1 MNIELTPKLH
11 LCHSKLFKVVQRY
24 YLLKQDFNR
33 FKMKILLVED
43 EQRIGSYLNQALSE
57 SGYMIDWVTD
67 EITGKHLALLFSE
80 YDLVVLDVMFAG
92 LNGWNILHDVGKNG
106 KTMPILFLIA
116 RDQIEERVK
125 GLGLSFT
132 LVELLTR
139 IKGLLSREQRNHEI
153 NRICVADLEL
163 DLWKRSVSR
172 AGQRINLTSQ
182 EYALMELFMSRRGE
196 VLPRSLIASQIW
208 DMDHESDTKV
218 VEVAISRL
226 RNKIDR
232 NFIPKLIHNIYGMG
246 YVLAEWRG
254 SRASHDALVNFE
266 INH

>member
-1 MNIELTPKLH
+1 
-11 LCHSKLFKVVQRY
+11 
-24 YLLKQDFNR
+24 
-33 FKMKILLVED
+33 MKILLVED
-43 EQRIGSYLNQALSE
+43 EQKIGSYLNQALSE
-57 SGYMIDWVTD
+57 AGYMIDWVTD
-67 EITGKHLALLFSE
+67 EITGKHLALLFNE

-116 RDQIEERVK
+116 RDQIEERMK

-139 IKGLLSREQRNHEI
+139 IKGLLSREQWNHEI

-172 AGQRINLTSQ
+172 AGKRINLTAQ
-182 EYALMELFMSRRGE
+182 EYALIELFMSRRGE
-196 VLPRSLIASQIW
+196 VLPRALIASQIW
-208 DMDHESDTKV
+208 DITHDADTKMI
-218 VEVAISRL
+218 EVAISRL

-232 NFIPKLIHNIYGMG
+232 NFLPKLIHNIYGMG
-246 YVLAEWRG
+246 YVLAEWHG
-254 SRASHDALVNFE
+254 ALKNKEDVPE
-266 INH
+266 

>member
-1 MNIELTPKLH
+1 
-11 LCHSKLFKVVQRY
+11 
-24 YLLKQDFNR
+24 
-33 FKMKILLVED
+33 MKILLVED
-43 EQRIGSYLNQALSE
+43 EQKIGSYLNQALSE
-57 SGYMIDWVTD
+57 AGYMIDWVTD
-67 EITGKHLALLFSE
+67 EITGKHLAVLFNE

-116 RDQIEERVK
+116 RDQIEDRMK

-139 IKGLLSREQRNHEI
+139 IKGLLSREQWNHEI

-172 AGQRINLTSQ
+172 AGQRINLTAQ
-182 EYALMELFMSRRGE
+182 EYALIELFMSRRGE
-196 VLPRSLIASQIW
+196 VLPRALIASQIW
-208 DMDHESDTKV
+208 DITHDADTKMI
-218 VEVAISRL
+218 EVAISRL

-232 NFIPKLIHNIYGMG
+232 NFLPKLIHNIYGMG
-246 YVLAEWRG
+246 YVLAEWHG
-254 SRASHDALVNFE
+254 ALKSKEKEDVLE
-266 INH
+266 